1 MNASN
6 YSRGVAAKLSVL
18 ALSAAALALLS
29 GCPAQEGPHPSPH
42 LERNS
47 TPSNVASRQ
56 SSARPAAE
64 LAPPANKE
72 PPGGRK

>member
-6 YSRGVAAKLSVL
+6 DSRGVAAKLTVL

-29 GCPAQEGPHPSPH
+29 GCPAQEGPHPPPH
-42 LERNS
+42 LEQTS
-47 TPSNVASRQ
+47 TPTNFATPQAS
-56 SSARPAAE
+56 AAPAAQ
-64 LAPPANKE
+64 LAPQANKE